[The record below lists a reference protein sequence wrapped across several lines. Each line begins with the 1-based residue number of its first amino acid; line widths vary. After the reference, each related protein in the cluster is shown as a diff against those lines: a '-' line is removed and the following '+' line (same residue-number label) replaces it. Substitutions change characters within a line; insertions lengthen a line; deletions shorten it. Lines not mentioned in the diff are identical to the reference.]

1 MLLHYFRVLNFGKV
15 LESLENEKPSQI
27 ALRGF
32 LMNSESE
39 NYPIEILLNAFTVKP
54 LLTLFRY

>member
-32 LMNSESE
+32 F
-39 NYPIEILLNAFTVKP
+39 YD
-54 LLTLFRY
+54 